1 MFISPN
7 GNAVVWKYK
16 YVSSLIN
23 WVDFLS
29 IFQVPHGI
37 IIRDD
42 DYVFL
47 MGQDTAN
54 NALLHIFKI
63 TFSSNVYNF
72 ANKIICTS
80 NCALSNTESILS
92 SDSSKI
98 YSLFNLENPS
108 YQYFITQ
115 NETDG
120 SVIGSW
126 YRSSISWID
135 VNGSAKNS
143 NMLLF
148 SIVCLPNNYLLMF
161 NTSSLVFTIKKLNSI
176 SLYGIAFESTTGK

>member
-1 MFISPN
+1 
-7 GNAVVWKYK
+7 
-16 YVSSLIN
+16 
-23 WVDFLS
+23 
-29 IFQVPHGI
+29 
-37 IIRDD
+37 
-42 DYVFL
+42 
-47 MGQDTAN
+47 MGQDTTN

-63 TFSSNVYNF
+63 TFSSNIYNW

-80 NCALSNTESILS
+80 KCALSITESIFS
-92 SDSSKI
+92 NDHSKI

-120 SVIGSW
+120 SVIGSR
-126 YRSSISWID
+126 YRSSISWTA

-161 NTSSLVFTIKKLNSI
+161 NTSSYEFTIKQLAIVN
-176 SLYGIAFESTTGK
+176 LYGMTFESATGK